1 MYIFTCLQAVTEYLA
16 IVLASLDSILSKASV
31 MDLFNLSESPLFSF
45 ISIKTIENSFY
56 LWNKYI

>member
-56 LWNKYI
+56 L